1 MSTCGSADKVYEAF
15 IDMIKCNTT
24 IVIMDAFLQNS
35 TIKLIEKL
43 SNKINSIIVYNNYK
57 THTDSSILLHKYTR
71 AVADQD
77 ILYNTVINS
86 INSNK
91 RTVCCVSSKN
101 LGLTL

>member
-1 MSTCGSADKVYEAF
+1 MLDQMSTCGSADKVYEAF

-57 THTDSSILLHKYTR
+57 THTNDTIILHKYTR
-71 AVADQD
+71 AVAD
-77 ILYNTVINS
+77 
-86 INSNK
+86 
-91 RTVCCVSSKN
+91 
-101 LGLTL
+101 